1 MRAPHLLGHVAA
13 QLVGLVNGGAVAFVP
28 RQRQLLQ
35 RRYDVPPL
43 PRQPAARLQVK
54 TREPCDLS
62 ALSCRCLC
70 VANEAA
76 MAEPVQAAPGRP
88 TRSGKH
94 SGSAGW
100 GVSATHVVQR
110 KRGTR
115 GDAPQGVTTSALFEL
130 DGDLGAGVDDGGRLR
145 RCDAHR
151 VQRRPPVHSLLP
163 LALATRGKS
172 QLPVKQLRRRRA

>member
-13 QLVGLVNGGAVAFVP
+13 QLVGFVNGGAVAFVP

-54 TREPCDLS
+54 TRERRDLS
-62 ALSCRCLC
+62 ALSALSWRRLSS
-70 VANEAA
+70 ANEAA

-88 TRSGKH
+88 TRSGRH

-100 GVSATHVVQR
+100 GVPATHVVQR
-110 KRGTR
+110 KRG
-115 GDAPQGVTTSALFEL
+115 AQGGMRHRVSQRAHSSSLTVTWARASTMAAAC
-130 DGDLGAGVDDGGRLR
+130 AGVMRIECSAGRQSTPSSR
-145 RCDAHR
+145 
-151 VQRRPPVHSLLP
+151 LP
-163 LALATRGKS
+163 WRQEAKAS
-172 QLPVKQLRRRRA
+172 YQ